1 MARFGSALLTAL
13 VLLVAGAST
22 AQAQSMAAGALSAQ
36 ALVASTNTVDADG
49 TDSTDAGYGGM
60 FLADV
65 TMPLGLFRVGGAMG
79 LGAITSSVDAVSR
92 VFMPLTVSLGLVYR
106 PSKLW
111 LDLRARAG
119 LWAGVTNQ
127 GLSAGPLV
135 SFGAFIGY
143 AFGPTVAVGPTIDA
157 LFVFGHGDTIAVAP
171 GLSLVWVPPD
181 IDD

>member
-1 MARFGSALLTAL
+1 MARFGSALLIGL
-13 VLLVAGAST
+13 VLLVAGASG
-22 AQAQSMAAGALSAQ
+22 AEAQSMAAGALSAQ
-36 ALVASTNTVDADG
+36 ALVASTNTEG
-49 TDSTDAGYGGM
+49 TDSSDGGYGGM

-65 TMPLGLFRVGGAMG
+65 TLPLGLFRVGGAMG
-79 LGAITSSVDAVSR
+79 LGAITSNVDAVSR

-135 SFGAFIGY
+135 SFGGFIGY

-157 LFVFGHGDTIAVAP
+157 LFVFGHGDTIAFAP
-171 GLSLVWVPPD
+171 GLSLVWVPAQ
-181 IDD
+181 DDD